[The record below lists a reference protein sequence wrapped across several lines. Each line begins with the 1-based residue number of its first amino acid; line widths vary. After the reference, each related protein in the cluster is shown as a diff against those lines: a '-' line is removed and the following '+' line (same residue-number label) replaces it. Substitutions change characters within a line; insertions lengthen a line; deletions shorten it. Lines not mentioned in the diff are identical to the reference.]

1 MTEPTQLLIPTK
13 PALYASLAQVPD
25 AKELLEEVLL
35 NRQVLLSYEELLRP
49 AVADVTRVME
59 LMGQPVQ
66 ERKLTAKKL
75 RRTTLAVLKGLNDL
89 VSHICVVSTDHI
101 ERDRPYTAQ
110 QTRELLGASK
120 TLERLGSRIDE
131 LLNRY
136 MALWQESQRPPAAIL

>member
-13 PALYASLAQVPD
+13 SPLSTALAQVPD

-49 AVADVTRVME
+49 AVADVTRVLE
-59 LMGQPVQ
+59 LTGQSVQ
-66 ERKLTAKKL
+66 ARKITARKL
-75 RRTTLAVLKGLNDL
+75 RRTTRAVLKGLNDL

-101 ERDRPYTAQ
+101 EHGRPYTAQ
-110 QTRELLGASK
+110 QTRELLSATK
-120 TLERLGSRIDE
+120 TLERLGTRIDE

-136 MALWQESQRPPAAIL
+136 LALWQQTQQPSAAST